1 MTTPSV
7 TRPKPDF
14 QSQVNDVKQKTV
26 SLHISSSPH
35 IRHGESVQEIM
46 LWVIAALIPSLIASV
61 IFFGFR
67 ALFLTCVSVITAVV
81 TEWLI
86 SRLLKKP
93 SSTGDFSAV
102 VTGILLAYNVSPLLP
117 WWMVA
122 IRSVFAIGVAKMAFG
137 GLGGNFI
144 NPALAGR
151 AFLMASYPAAM
162 TCWKATG
169 FGSVSGIDGITS
181 ATPLAYFKSGFS
193 EGSIPISELQGAL
206 GNLFIG
212 NVGGCIGETSV
223 IALLI
228 GAMILWFKKIIGF
241 RIPFFYIGTVF
252 FLFWIFNGS
261 GNVFSS
267 EALTIPLYQVLSGGL
282 MLGAL
287 FMATDMVTSPITPK
301 GKIIFALGCGIL
313 TFVIRKFGGYPEGVS
328 YSILLMNLFVPH
340 IERYTKP
347 RIYGEVKKR
356 D

>member
-14 QSQVNDVKQKTV
+14 QSQVNDVKRETV

-35 IRHGESVQEIM
+35 IRHGESVRGIM

-61 IFFGFR
+61 IFFGFQ
-67 ALFLTCVSVITAVV
+67 ALFLTSVSVISAVLA
-81 TEWLI
+81 EWLI
-86 SRLLKKP
+86 SHLLKRP

-102 VTGILLAYNVSPLLP
+102 VTGLLLAYNVSPLLP

-122 IRSVFAIGVAKMAFG
+122 IGSVFAIGVAKMAFG

-162 TCWKATG
+162 TSWKATG
-169 FGSVSGIDGITS
+169 FGSLSGIDGITS
-181 ATPLAYFKSGFS
+181 ATPLEYFKSGFS
-193 EGSIPISELQGAL
+193 GENISELQNAL

-228 GAMILWFKKIIGF
+228 GAMLLWYKKIIGF
-241 RIPFFYIGTVF
+241 RIPLFYIGTVF

-261 GNVFSS
+261 GDVFSS
-267 EALTIPLYQVLSGGL
+267 RALTIPLYQILSGGL

-287 FMATDMVTSPITPK
+287 FMATDMVTSPITPT